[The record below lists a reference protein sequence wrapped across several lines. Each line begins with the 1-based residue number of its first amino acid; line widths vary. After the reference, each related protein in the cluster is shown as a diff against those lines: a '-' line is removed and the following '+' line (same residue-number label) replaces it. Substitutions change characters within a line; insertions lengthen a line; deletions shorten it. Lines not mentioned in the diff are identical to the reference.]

1 MNSAVQMKNVV
12 LGVLATAGS
21 VIAQALGGWD
31 MALRVLIWFMVL
43 DYVTG
48 WLVAAVWH
56 KSSKSETGALASNA
70 GFKGL
75 IKKCMILA
83 LVWMA
88 AMLDRVTG
96 SDFVRTAVCLF
107 FIANEGLSILENTA
121 IMGVPYPAFVKN
133 MLDAMKEQSNTAGSH
148 AADEEEN

>member
-31 MALRVLIWFMVL
+31 MALKVLIRFMIL
-43 DYVTG
+43 DYATG
-48 WLVAAVWH
+48 WLVAAVWK
-56 KSSKSETGALASNA
+56 KSSKSETGALNSNA

-75 IKKCMILA
+75 VKKGIIVA

-88 AMLDRVTG
+88 TMLDRVTG

-121 IMGVPYPAFVKN
+121 IMGVPYPSFVKN
-133 MLDAMKEQSNTAGSH
+133 MLDAMKDQSNTAGGH
-148 AADEEEN
+148 ATDEEEK

>member
-21 VIAQALGGWD
+21 LVTQALGGWD

-133 MLDAMKEQSNTAGSH
+133 MLDAMKEQSNTAGGH